1 MGIVLNQSAKNIA
14 VTYFGFGIGAINA
27 MFLYTS
33 FLGKT
38 HLGIVTFVLSTA
50 NIMMP
55 LMAFGVQS
63 TLIRFYNRYKDEAE
77 RERFLSFMLLMPLLL
92 IVPICII
99 TFFGYD
105 ILASLIIGDNPTV
118 EPFLWLIPI
127 IGIFMGY
134 FEVFYAWVKV
144 HMKSVFGNFISEVL
158 VRALISM
165 MLFAVHFNFVSK
177 EFFIY
182 SLTAI
187 YGLQTL
193 AMFIYAI
200 KVHRPVIQFKM
211 PEKIREIFGYSFF
224 IVLSGS
230 VAVLLLDFDK
240 AMIPAYL
247 DISENAVYSVAI
259 FIATVIAVPSRAML
273 QIIYP
278 ITAKLMSEDKME
290 ELNDLYKKSAINLQV
305 FGGLVMLGIFLNIKQ
320 LYLIIPGNYSGGIL
334 TVFMIGIG
342 KFYDA
347 ILGNNNAIILNTKYY
362 RMVLFFGLL
371 LVLMMVVLVMI
382 FVPMYGITGAA
393 LATLISIFV
402 YNTIKLLFVVKKM
415 NLYPFTANTLK
426 SFVVLIVVFFLFY
439 FWDFPFNPFINIVLK
454 SVLITIIYI
463 LLNYTFKISEDINQL
478 IDKIIRKKF
487 GNI

>member
-158 VRALISM
+158 VRALISI
-165 MLFAVHFNFVSK
+165 MLFAVHFNLVSK
-177 EFFIY
+177 ELFIY

-200 KVHRPVIQFKM
+200 KVHRPVIQFKI
-211 PEKIREIFGYSFF
+211 PEKIQEIFGYSFF

-290 ELNDLYKKSAINLQV
+290 ELNELYKKSAINLQV

-320 LYLIIPGNYSGGIL
+320 IYLIIPGNYSGGIL
-334 TVFMIGIG
+334 TVFMIGLG

-415 NLYPFTANTLK
+415 NLYPFTVNTLK
-426 SFVVLIVVFFLFY
+426 SFGVLIAVFCLFY
-439 FWDFPFNPFINIVLK
+439 FWDFPFNPFVNIFLK
-454 SVLITIIYI
+454 SVLITIIYV

-478 IDKIIRKKF
+478 IDKTILKRI
-487 GNI
+487 GDI